1 MKKDIIKLEKELK
14 KYKIINIILIS
25 ILSLIAIAII
35 IIISSFYIKNI
46 KVFNKIK
53 TQIVETKI
61 NIKDKIIHRDDLEYN
76 ENYHNAR
83 NKLKLANPYNDNQ
96 ATHPK
101 VLYFKDGWNGYKYYM
116 VYTPYAFGDDYRE
129 NPTINVSNDMIN
141 WTFIEGTN
149 NPLEDTPK
157 DYISGKIYNSDPHLV
172 YNYDTDTL
180 ECYYRY
186 VNDKKDEVIIY
197 RLTTKDGINWS
208 KKEEIIKEKRS
219 QKDYL
224 SPAII
229 YDDGKYKMWYVFN
242 KKVYYEESENG
253 YNYTNKKE
261 IKINYRNKT
270 LVSWHL
276 DVIKTDLGYEMIIV
290 AYNNNDNRRTM
301 NLYYTYSE
309 NNSDYKLAEIILKP
323 SQISWD
329 NRGLYR
335 STFIKEDGV
344 YYVFYSGISKQAIRG
359 IGLSY
364 GNNINNLI
372 GSKTE

>member
-1 MKKDIIKLEKELK
+1 MKKDITKLEKELK
-14 KYKIINIILIS
+14 KYKKINIILIS
-25 ILSLIAIAII
+25 ILSLIILIVL
-35 IIISSFYIKNI
+35 IIISSFYLKNI
-46 KVFNKIK
+46 RFLNKIK
-53 TQIVETKI
+53 NEIVETKI
-61 NIKDKIIHRDDLEYN
+61 NIKNKIIDKEDLEYN

-83 NKLKLANPYNDNQ
+83 NELKLENPYNDNQ

-101 VLYFKDGWNGYKYYM
+101 VLYFKNGWNGYKYYM

-141 WTFIEGTN
+141 WTFREGTN
-149 NPLEDTPK
+149 NPLVNTPK

-172 YNYDTDTL
+172 YNYSKDTL

-219 QKDYL
+219 KKDYL

-242 KKVYYEESENG
+242 KKIYYEESKDG
-253 YNYTNKKE
+253 YKYTNRKE
-261 IKINYRNKT
+261 LKIKYRNKT
-270 LVSWHL
+270 LIPWHL
-276 DVIKTDLGYEMIIV
+276 DVIKTDLGYEMILV
-290 AYNNNDNRRTM
+290 AYNDNDNRRTM
-301 NLYYTYSE
+301 NLYYTYSK
-309 NNSDYKLAEIILKP
+309 NNIDYALAETILKP

-335 STFIKEDGV
+335 STFIKDGDI
-344 YYVFYSGISKQAIRG
+344 YYVFYSGISKQGLRG

-364 GNNINNLI
+364 GNIYNLI
-372 GSKTE
+372 GSKIE